1 MLSLGVTRGIAEAR
15 SELPMVCR
23 NPLMARLLVFCLGLA
38 LATLTQPLG
47 AQQSE
52 RVRVVGSLAL
62 GATRPNDPIYEE
74 IRKGLRELGWVD
86 GRDFRIEHRTAEGH
100 PDRLPHLANELVH
113 LKVDVIVTGN
123 DESTRAA
130 KQATSTV
137 PIVALLYN
145 HDPVASGFI
154 QSFNRPGGNITGV
167 TVRDS
172 QLAGKR
178 LELLK
183 ETLPGLS
190 NVAVFWDSPARSEL
204 EVLKLAARSLGI
216 RLQLMEVKPRNDFEA
231 MFKAAK
237 AQKANAV
244 MVPHAPQFYVNR
256 SRIGAL
262 SLEYMLPSC
271 SSFREIIE
279 AGGLMSYST
288 DVRDQY
294 HRGAYFIDRVFRGAK
309 PAELP
314 FEEASNPK
322 LVVNLRT
329 ADALRLT
336 IPQSILLRADEVIR

>member
-1 MLSLGVTRGIAEAR
+1 MIRR
-15 SELPMVCR
+15 
-23 NPLMARLLVFCLGLA
+23 PLLLCLTLCAA
-38 LATLTQPLG
+38 LAQTLYAQPSG
-47 AQQSE
+47 QI
-52 RVRVVGSLAL
+52 RVIGSLAF
-62 GATRPNDPIYEE
+62 GSTSPSDPIYEE
-74 IRKGLRELGWVD
+74 IRKGLGELGWID

-100 PDRLPHLANELVH
+100 LDRLPRLANELVR
-113 LKVDVIVTGN
+113 LKVDAIVTGN

-130 KQATSTV
+130 KQATSSI

-154 QSFNRPGGNITGV
+154 ESFNRPGGNITGV

-178 LELLK
+178 LEVLK

-190 NVAVFWDSPARSEL
+190 RLAVFWDSPGQAEF
-204 EVLKLAARSLGI
+204 EVLQQAARSLGV
-216 RLQLMEVKPRNDFEA
+216 QLDVIKFRPSGDMA
-231 MFKAAK
+231 GMFRTAK
-237 AQKANAV
+237 ERRADAV
-244 MVPHAPQFYVNR
+244 MVLHAPQFYVNR
-256 SRIGAL
+256 RRIGAL
-262 SLEYMLPSC
+262 SINYLLPTC

-294 HRGAYFIDRVFRGAK
+294 HRGAYFIDRIFRGAK

-329 ADALRLT
+329 ADVLKVA
-336 IPQSILLRADEVIR
+336 IPQAILLRADDILK